1 MKKLVVLTFVFAL
14 LASPFMALAGEKATL
29 SLPMKV
35 EGMVCADCV
44 AKVKGA
50 LMKVEGVKSA
60 NVSLEKNEAVV
71 EYDSATTNPKALSDA
86 VKKAGYKATVKSEKG
101 SSM

>member
-1 MKKLVVLTFVFAL
+1 MNRLIVLTFMFAL
-14 LASPFMALAGEKATL
+14 LAAPFLALAGEKATL
-29 SLPMKV
+29 TVPMKV

-60 NVSLEKNEAVV
+60 KVSLEKNEAVV
-71 EYDSATTNPKALSDA
+71 EYDAVKTNPKALAEA
-86 VKKAGYKATVKSEKG
+86 VKKAGYKATVKSEKKG
-101 SSM
+101 